1 LLLQVLQYHTAPQRR
16 LPPLVFYLLTNELSD
31 HLIER
36 GADGAPVLGWYHRQ
50 WWEAAARRYASNP
63 AVNARLAWVMAD
75 YFAASW
81 KDSAET
87 MTIGSAVQLMKAE
100 FAHRGLP
107 EQPLRLDKASC
118 LPRLQSL
125 TLATAPCTP
134 FTPC

>member
-1 LLLQVLQYHTAPQRR
+1 MAAYQNRTGVDCKYYQSSIDFNFIHTN
-16 LPPLVFYLLTNELSD
+16 FFIHS
-31 HLIER
+31 
-36 GADGAPVLGWYHRQ
+36 
-50 WWEAAARRYASNP
+50 
-63 AVNARLAWVMAD
+63 D